1 MEIQVRSAK
10 KEDVKAILEIINFE
24 ISNTTSVYDHKE
36 RTTETQLA
44 WFKKKAKEKMPVVVA
59 EMNGTV
65 VGYGTYGIFRPWDGY
80 RYSIEHS
87 MYVHNDSR
95 GLGIGKLIMS
105 ELIKRA
111 TTEGY
116 HTMIAGVDASNNSS
130 YEFHKRFGFIEIG
143 TFKEIGYKF
152 NKWLDLIFM
161 QLILGEGDQ
170 DTTPNKHNLP

>member
-10 KEDVKAILEIINFE
+10 EEDVKAILEIINFE

-36 RTTETQLA
+36 RTTETQSA
-44 WFKKKAKEKMPVVVA
+44 WLNKKEKEMMPVVVA

-95 GLGIGKLIMS
+95 GLGIGKLIMA
-105 ELIKRA
+105 ELIKLA
-111 TTEGY
+111 TIAGY
-116 HTMIAGVDASNNSS
+116 HTMIAGVDASNKGS
-130 YEFHKRFGFIEIG
+130 YEFHKKFGFIEIG

-161 QLILGEGDQ
+161 QLILDGDNQ
-170 DTTPNKHNLP
+170 ETTPNKLHLP

>member
-1 MEIQVRSAK
+1 
-10 KEDVKAILEIINFE
+10 
-24 ISNTTSVYDHKE
+24 
-36 RTTETQLA
+36 
-44 WFKKKAKEKMPVVVA
+44 MPVVVS

-116 HTMIAGVDASNNSS
+116 HTMIAGVDASNNGS
-130 YEFHKRFGFIEIG
+130 YEFHKKLGFIEIG

-170 DTTPNKHNLP
+170 DTTPNKRNLP